1 MGFLDNVTSAVN
13 RGTASV
19 QRTSRVSQLK
29 MQING
34 LMKQRRDLAAQLGAS
49 LYDVVKED
57 PAMRAGREPLFDGI
71 ANIDEQRAALEAE
84 IVRIEAE
91 TAAAQEANVVLSCP
105 RCGSDVMGG
114 DLFCS
119 GCGLPIAEV
128 KAASAPSQP
137 AAGGP
142 ACPSCGAPLVEGDAF
157 CMMCGAKIE
166 AAPEPVPEPDAPPAP
181 DPVVAPAPDPIVVPA
196 PAPVIAPEPVGA
208 AAPSEPASAPAVPVV
223 EPIAAE
229 VSAEAPVEPTPVEL
243 SAEPAPAPTPGS
255 FCAHCGGRVEPGD
268 AFCGICGS
276 SIES

>member
-128 KAASAPSQP
+128 KAASAPSQL

-166 AAPEPVPEPDAPPAP
+166 AAPEPDPIVVPAP